1 MDLDGPGGPPA
12 PSRGS
17 RAFLQGCLRSSSSHL
32 GWVERGVGGL
42 GEASF
47 YDCVGGAAD
56 MLDPLQTCCLPRV
69 SRNDAMTLEHQL
81 LSWSLMKPWVLAP
94 GLASS
99 RTPGVGEVIKSAV
112 VMMVLCTE

>member
-1 MDLDGPGGPPA
+1 
-12 PSRGS
+12 
-17 RAFLQGCLRSSSSHL
+17 
-32 GWVERGVGGL
+32 
-42 GEASF
+42 
-47 YDCVGGAAD
+47 
-56 MLDPLQTCCLPRV
+56 
-69 SRNDAMTLEHQL
+69 MTLEHQL

>member
-56 MLDPLQTCCLPRV
+56 MLDPLQNTAA
-69 SRNDAMTLEHQL
+69 SRGSPETM
-81 LSWSLMKPWVLAP
+81 P
-94 GLASS
+94 
-99 RTPGVGEVIKSAV
+99 
-112 VMMVLCTE
+112 